1 MFFVHHWISVTINH
15 PLNFPSKIPSHT
27 PATLQLGP
35 TESYEQILSQNKCK
49 ITINKI
55 VPRPEEEKPSPL
67 RNKNRPSYERS
78 TIFTMLKKKKIKKKR
93 RKKNKAL
100 IFVIHTRWSRTRTHR
115 IRRKKVDCLSAAGY
129 DNRWTVMRINSRRV
143 EKSWIG
149 RFFSARY
156 TPRFANKQTV
166 STRRLSPLDPASLDY
181 IRVEKKRR
189 KREGEIRRGR
199 MQT

>member
-1 MFFVHHWISVTINH
+1 MQNYHKQNCPPSRIRKTETKIGISSVIRTINDIH
-15 PLNFPSKIPSHT
+15 D
-27 PATLQLGP
+27 
-35 TESYEQILSQNKCK
+35 
-49 ITINKI
+49 
-55 VPRPEEEKPSPL
+55 V
-67 RNKNRPSYERS
+67 
-78 TIFTMLKKKKIKKKR
+78 KKKKIKKKR

-166 STRRLSPLDPASLDY
+166 STRRLSPFDPAPLDY

>member
-1 MFFVHHWISVTINH
+1 MQNYHKQNCPPSRRRKTLSAPKQKSV
-15 PLNFPSKIPSHT
+15 
-27 PATLQLGP
+27 
-35 TESYEQILSQNKCK
+35 Y
-49 ITINKI
+49 
-55 VPRPEEEKPSPL
+55 
-67 RNKNRPSYERS
+67 RPSYARS